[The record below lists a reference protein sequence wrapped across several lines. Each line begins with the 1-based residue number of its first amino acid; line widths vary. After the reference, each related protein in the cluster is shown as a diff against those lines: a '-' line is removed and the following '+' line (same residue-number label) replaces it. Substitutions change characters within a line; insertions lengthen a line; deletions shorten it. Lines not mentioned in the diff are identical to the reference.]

1 MLQAGNHEVDCIF
14 KWTND
19 QSSRKTFSLV
29 ASNGGSRDV
38 LAHPFRFP
46 IPVSFPVPNLI
57 EFESPKLLTDVH
69 LAFVARSWHNF
80 QALSLSLNQSSE
92 TGTFDGCYKIS
103 NIWKI
108 QLSCYHFTA
117 TLCSTESASR
127 VLGIAAMRLVGTV
140 LHRFSIGFSSKLPST
155 TSIALPYPR
164 CHFLGRAAS
173 LSPYSYSSSSTLL
186 FEEEIRRENQVGT
199 GAQDAK
205 KAKLYSRIGKEVVS
219 AVKKGGPNPV
229 SNTALAAILE
239 KAKELDVPKEI
250 LERNMKRASEKGQEA
265 YIEKIY
271 EVYGYGGVSMVV
283 EVSTDKVN
291 RSVAA
296 IREVVK
302 DYGGKMADSGS
313 VMFKFRRAR
322 VVNVKVTDTDKDQL
336 FDIALDAG
344 AEDVIEPSIY
354 EDDSDEDKAQSCY
367 KIVSDTDNYAAI
379 LSKLR
384 EEGIAFETDNGSE
397 LLPITTIEVDDEAM
411 DLNRELISKLLELD
425 DVDAVYADQ
434 K

>member
-38 LAHPFRFP
+38 LAHPVEMKKSYKKR
-46 IPVSFPVPNLI
+46 
-57 EFESPKLLTDVH
+57 EFTD
-69 LAFVARSWHNF
+69 
-80 QALSLSLNQSSE
+80 
-92 TGTFDGCYKIS
+92 S
-103 NIWKI
+103 NHGKAAQWKI

-140 LHRFSIGFSSKLPST
+140 FHRFSIGFSSKLPST
-155 TSIALPYPR
+155 TSIALPYTR

-173 LSPYSYSSSSTLL
+173 LPPYSYSSSSTLL

-199 GAQDAK
+199 VRKISTFPTVCMGRRSSKIAGRKGAQDAK

-322 VVNVKVTDTDKDQL
+322 VVNVKVTDADKDQL

>member
-1 MLQAGNHEVDCIF
+1 TALKITAPLPIHGE
-14 KWTND
+14 
-19 QSSRKTFSLV
+19 LV
-29 ASNGGSRDV
+29 
-38 LAHPFRFP
+38 
-46 IPVSFPVPNLI
+46 
-57 EFESPKLLTDVH
+57 
-69 LAFVARSWHNF
+69 
-80 QALSLSLNQSSE
+80 
-92 TGTFDGCYKIS
+92 
-103 NIWKI
+103 
-108 QLSCYHFTA
+108 
-117 TLCSTESASR
+117 STESAASFFCSWLQIQTMR
-127 VLGIAAMRLVGTV
+127 VVGTV
-140 LHRFSIGFSSKLPST
+140 LQRFSIGSSSKLPST
-155 TSIALPYPR
+155 TVSSFLLLSPR
-164 CHFLGRAAS
+164 CHLLGRAVSSSAFWSNNAS
-173 LSPYSYSSSSTLL
+173 LFPGKERCAEKDHMGNFRRRIWTSPVVCMGRRSSK
-186 FEEEIRRENQVGT
+186 IAGRK

-219 AVKKGGPNPV
+219 AVKKGGPNPI
-229 SNTALAAILE
+229 SNTALAAVLE

-250 LERNMKRASEKGQEA
+250 MERNIKRASEKGQEA

-322 VVNVKVTDTDKDQL
+322 VVNVRANDADKDQL
-336 FDIALDAG
+336 FNIALDAG
-344 AEDVIEPSIY
+344 AEDVIEPSVY
-354 EDDSDEDKAQSCY
+354 DDESDEDMSQSYY
-367 KIVSDTDNYAAI
+367 KIVSSTENYAAI

-397 LLPITTIEVDDEAM
+397 LIPIANIEVDDEAV
-411 DLNRELISKLLELD
+411 DLNRELMSKLLELD
-425 DVDAVYADQ
+425 DVDAVYTDQ